1 MRRTG
6 ELDALR
12 KEEEEELRAAQA
24 DAASEGG
31 GEENEGEALDALM
44 STAQHETEDER
55 EEEDGMADESDDD
68 ANDDE
73 HSWRFVGDDN
83 DGAMENGHRNAEYE
97 AEELYGDG
105 DGGVHDAYD
114 GRGSADEEDEEEE
127 EDDDLVHHSWS
138 TEKAPL
144 PRLHFDDIHDSHDG
158 AAVAEDEDKG
168 DDYHH
173 GDDEQQEVMEH
184 DSSFRRLVFEG
195 EINNGYR
202 HADGHEEQFEEGEQ
216 QYEEEEEYDE
226 DESTDEELLAFQ
238 FRSDRDLQ
246 LTSVHRAGAAAPTQQ
261 SMDRVEASVRAALSI
276 LNGSG
281 NDRTSS
287 HSHSHSGHSDVEH
300 EASDRGEDEE
310 EEKQEENEQEEQ
322 WRLEYG
328 EDGKPY
334 YYDIVH
340 EAMEARWSFELS
352 GQDANA
358 VALSV
363 EDAFEADSQ
372 HLEEGR
378 GVNHYGDE
386 DEGYDREAVD
396 EYEQETGESSH
407 GEVNVTYD
415 DEEEYKQE
423 EHDGEAYE
431 GNNGEEH
438 QAEDEEEE
446 EEQRDHRFESSSLAS
461 SPQRLQMGRS
471 NFTLS
476 NFSTVTEGDDE
487 WQEAYTAK
495 GRVYYYNRR
504 TRESSWKKYVAVCV

>member
-12 KEEEEELRAAQA
+12 KEEDEEELRAAQA
-24 DAASEGG
+24 NAASEGG
-31 GEENEGEALDALM
+31 EEEKEGEALGVLM
-44 STAQHETEDER
+44 STAQHEAEDER
-55 EEEDGMADESDDD
+55 EEEDGMADEIDDD

-83 DGAMENGHRNAEYE
+83 DGVMKSGHHNAEYE
-97 AEELYGDG
+97 EEELYGKGDGAG

-114 GRGSADEEDEEEE
+114 RRGSADEEDEEEE
-127 EDDDLVHHSWS
+127 EDDDLVHHNWS

-144 PRLHFDDIHDSHDG
+144 PHLHFDDLHDAHDG
-158 AAVAEDEDKG
+158 TAAAEGEDKG

-184 DSSFRRLVFEG
+184 DSSFRRLAFEG
-195 EINNGYR
+195 ETSNGYR
-202 HADGHEEQFEEGEQ
+202 HVDGHEEQFEEGEQ

-261 SMDRVEASVRAALSI
+261 SMERVEASVRAALSI

-287 HSHSHSGHSDVEH
+287 HSHSHSDVEH

-310 EEKQEENEQEEQ
+310 EEKQEEH

-363 EDAFEADSQ
+363 GEDAIADNQ
-372 HLEEGR
+372 HLEQDR
-378 GVNHYGDE
+378 VASHYDDE
-386 DEGYDREAVD
+386 DEGYDHEAVN
-396 EYEQETGESSH
+396 EYEQETGESGR
-407 GEVNVTYD
+407 GEVSVTYD
-415 DEEEYKQE
+415 DEEEYKQG

-431 GNNGEEH
+431 GNNGE
-438 QAEDEEEE
+438 EDEEEE
-446 EEQRDHRFESSSLAS
+446 EEQRDHRFESSSLTS

-504 TRESSWKKYVAVCV
+504 TRESSWKKYVAVCLVLLEC